1 MRFKPR
7 DILRISW
14 QDSIECPQGWCSDVD
29 LDECQHGGHIES
41 VGMFVKEDKTF
52 IVITVAYSGDGLV
65 NTPFA
70 ITKRC
75 IKSIEVL
82 DKKKRKL

>member
-7 DILRISW
+7 DILRIRW
-14 QDSIECPQGWCSDVD
+14 QDSTEYPQGWRSDVD
-29 LDECQHGGHIES
+29 LDECQHDGNIES

-52 IVITVAYSGDGLV
+52 IVITVAYSGGGLI

-70 ITKRC
+70 ITKSC

-82 DKKKRKL
+82 DKRKRKL